1 MNAVK
6 TRTSDQ
12 FNLEIKM
19 ETRTAPVGDV
29 PVVQRSKCTD
39 AEKCKG
45 ERVRERR
52 RWEAGGGGRVGGPS
66 ERGTREG
73 EKICEREWRCTIRLF
88 GRLRGLVSKLPAAP
102 LKSLNDPFV

>member
-1 MNAVK
+1 
-6 TRTSDQ
+6 
-12 FNLEIKM
+12 M

-52 RWEAGGGGRVGGPS
+52 GWEGGEGGMGRTRD
-66 ERGTREG
+66 ERRTGEG
-73 EKICEREWRCTIRLF
+73 EKICESGDVQFAC
-88 GRLRGLVSKLPAAP
+88 SSDCA
-102 LKSLNDPFV
+102 D

>member
-52 RWEAGGGGRVGGPS
+52 RWEAGGGGEEEDRAKEDREKERKSVKESGDVHFACSS
-66 ERGTREG
+66 E
-73 EKICEREWRCTIRLF
+73 C
-88 GRLRGLVSKLPAAP
+88 A
-102 LKSLNDPFV
+102 D